1 MKETSMPGL
10 IARLEA
16 ATSGLL
22 FPSESDEPL
31 QVFVWR
37 DTAPF
42 SPQALLAHAG
52 FDPKTRTPVQT
63 SDLDRFFR
71 PVTTPRAWYGEE
83 ERERMRRFQAL
94 HDLLKAELRDI
105 KVYKIGTV
113 AIDVYVVGRAADGT
127 YCGFTTKV
135 VET

>member
-1 MKETSMPGL
+1 MTDL
-10 IARLEA
+10 IARLEK
-16 ATSGLL
+16 ATAGLL

-31 QVFVWR
+31 HVFVWR
-37 DTAPF
+37 DAAPF
-42 SPQALLAHAG
+42 SVQALLTHAG
-52 FDPKTRTPVQT
+52 CDLKTPVQT
-63 SDLDRFFR
+63 TDLNRFFR
-71 PVTTPRAWYGEE
+71 PVTTPQAWYGEE

-94 HDLLKAELRDI
+94 RDLLKAELRDI

-127 YCGFTTKV
+127 YCGVTTRV

>member
-1 MKETSMPGL
+1 MTDL
-10 IARLEA
+10 VTRLEE
-16 ATSGLL
+16 ATAGLL

-31 QVFVWR
+31 HVFVWR
-37 DTAPF
+37 DAAPF

-52 FDPKTRTPVQT
+52 CDPTTPIRTTDP
-63 SDLDRFFR
+63 DRFFR
-71 PVTTPRAWYGEE
+71 PVTTPRAWHGEE
-83 ERERMRRFQAL
+83 EQARMRRFKAL
-94 HDLLKAELRDI
+94 RDLLKAELRDI

-113 AIDVYVVGRAADGT
+113 AIDVYVVGRAANGA